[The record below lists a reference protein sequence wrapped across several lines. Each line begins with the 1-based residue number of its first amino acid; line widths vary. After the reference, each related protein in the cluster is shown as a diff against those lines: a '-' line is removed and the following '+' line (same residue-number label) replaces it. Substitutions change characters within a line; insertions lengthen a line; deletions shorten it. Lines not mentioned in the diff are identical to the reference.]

1 MLYEEK
7 YLKLLIGK
15 SVTATDSYTN
25 FVIPRDKELQAN
37 NNYYHSISE
46 STQLIIEEY
55 GLDLINP
62 FIITPSVNDI
72 NDLTGLVIV
81 DTHEYA
87 ESAELVFNNGSK
99 LILDMRDE
107 VYTGPEAMV
116 LHGPNFLAV
125 WQ

>member
-15 SVTATDSYTN
+15 SVTATDCYTN
-25 FVIPRDKELQAN
+25 FIIPRDKELQAN
-37 NNYYHSISE
+37 NNFYHSITE
-46 STQLIIEEY
+46 ATQLIIEEY
-55 GLDLINP
+55 ILNLINP

-72 NDLTGLVIV
+72 NDLVGLVIV

-87 ESAELVFNNGSK
+87 KSAELVFNNGSK